1 MTLTQLEYILAV
13 GDTGSFSQ
21 AAVQCHVT
29 QPTLSMQIQKLEDE
43 LNVILFDRTKQPVR
57 PTQVGELVLQQAR
70 IVIQH
75 SQHIRE
81 IVDENKGAMSG
92 TLRIG
97 IIPTLAPYLLP
108 LFLNKFMTKYPHV
121 HLVIDEL
128 ETQSLVEKIR
138 NNSLDL
144 GIAVTPIDDVNIA
157 TKVLFYEPFIAYF
170 SPHHSL
176 LQKKHIDETDLSL
189 SEMLLLSEGHC
200 FREQSLGL
208 CKNRKNMSPSSNF
221 SFEGG
226 SLETLKKL
234 VDQGDGFTLLPL
246 LATDEV
252 KDKKRLKPFS
262 NPVPTREVS
271 LLHGPHFQRKALL
284 KAFIEAIV
292 GSLPEDISLTKN
304 KQQVKV
310 DNPLGHRS

>member
-21 AAVQCHVT
+21 AALQCHVT

-57 PTQVGELVLQQAR
+57 TTQIGELVLKQAR
-70 IVIQH
+70 IVVQG

-81 IVDENKGAMSG
+81 IIDDTKGAISG
-92 TLRIG
+92 TLRVG

-108 LFLNKFMTKYPHV
+108 LFLNRFMKKYANV

-128 ETQSLVEKIR
+128 ETHSIVDKIR

-144 GIAVTPIDDVNIA
+144 GIAVTPIDDINISQKA
-157 TKVLFYEPFIAYF
+157 LFYEPFVAYF
-170 SPHHSL
+170 APGHAL
-176 LQKKHIDETDLSL
+176 LQKKHIDESDLSL
-189 SEMLLLSEGHC
+189 NEMLLLSEGHC

-208 CKNRKNMSPSSNF
+208 CKSKKNLNNSANF

-246 LATDEV
+246 LATDDV
-252 KDKKRLKPFS
+252 HDKKRLKPFS
-262 NPVPTREVS
+262 APVPTREVS
-271 LLHGPHFQRKALL
+271 VLHGPHFQRKAVL
-284 KAFIEAIV
+284 KAFTEIILQ
-292 GSLPEDISLTKN
+292 SLPKDIPLTKT
-304 KQQVKV
+304 KSQFKV
-310 DNPLGHRS
+310 DNPLGHRN

>member
-21 AAVQCHVT
+21 AALRCHVT

-57 PTQVGELVLQQAR
+57 PTQIGELVLKQAR
-70 IVIQH
+70 LIVQG
-75 SQHIRE
+75 SQHLRE
-81 IVDENKGAMSG
+81 IVDENKGAISG

-108 LFLNKFMTKYPHV
+108 LFLNKFMKKYADV

-128 ETQSLVEKIR
+128 ETHAIVEKIR

-144 GIAVTPIDDVNIA
+144 GIAVTPIDDINISQKA
-157 TKVLFYEPFIAYF
+157 LFYEPFVAYF
-170 SPHHSL
+170 APGHAL
-176 LQKKHIDETDLSL
+176 LQKKHVDESDLSL
-189 SEMLLLSEGHC
+189 NEMLLLSEGHC

-208 CKNRKNMSPSSNF
+208 CKNKKTLNSAANF

-246 LATDEV
+246 LATDDV
-252 KDKKRLKPFS
+252 SDKKRLKPFS
-262 NPVPTREVS
+262 TPVPTREVS
-271 LLHGPHFQRKALL
+271 ILHGPHFQRKALL
-284 KAFIEAIV
+284 KALTDTV
-292 GSLPEDISLTKN
+292 VQSLPKEMPLSRSKT
-304 KQQVKV
+304 QFKV
-310 DNPLGHRS
+310 DNPLGHKS

>member
-21 AAVQCHVT
+21 AASQCHVT

-57 PTQVGELVLQQAR
+57 PTQIGELVLKQAR
-70 IVIQH
+70 LVVQG
-75 SQHIRE
+75 SQHLRE
-81 IVDENKGAMSG
+81 IVDENKGAISG

-108 LFLNKFMTKYPHV
+108 LFLNQFMKKHANV

-128 ETQSLVEKIR
+128 ETQAIVDKIR

-144 GIAVTPIDDVNIA
+144 GIAVTPIDDLNISQKA
-157 TKVLFYEPFIAYF
+157 LFYEPFVAYF
-170 SPHHSL
+170 SPGHSL
-176 LQKKHIDETDLSL
+176 LQKKHVDESDLSL
-189 SEMLLLSEGHC
+189 NEMLLLSEGHC

-208 CKNRKNMSPSSNF
+208 CKNKKNLNSSANF

-246 LATDEV
+246 LAADDV
-252 KDKKRLKPFS
+252 SDKKRLKPFS
-262 NPVPTREVS
+262 APVPTREVS
-271 LLHGPHFQRKALL
+271 VLHGPHFQRKALL
-284 KAFIEAIV
+284 KALTDTIV
-292 GSLPEDISLTKN
+292 QALPKEMPLNRSKS
-304 KQQVKV
+304 QFKV